1 MIESLNE
8 GIAFHKSGK
17 LDKAKKIYEKI
28 IKKYP
33 NNFEVINLLG
43 IISLQLKNYNE
54 AIILINKAI
63 GINPNHHALYN
74 NLGVS
79 YKELFEHDNAIKA
92 FNKAIELNPIYA
104 EAYNNLGIVYK
115 NINQY
120 DEAYKN
126 YSKSI
131 ELKVNY
137 AEAYNNLGV
146 LYKELKKYDEAI
158 TVFSTAIELNKNY
171 YQAYENRADTYFVHS
186 RYLLAIEDY
195 SVLKELNP
203 EKKNLYEISIFTIKN
218 LICDWK
224 DYKEEISNFE
234 EKLKKDEV
242 IIDPMHVLRCLDSL
256 NIIKNNS
263 KRYNESYNEFNLGNF
278 SKKKLNYKIK
288 EKIKIGYYSA
298 DFRSHPVGHLISD
311 LLECHDKKNFEII
324 GFYFDKY
331 PDDKVTKRISK
342 AFDKL
347 YYTKNFTNED
357 IVLKSRN
364 EEVDIA
370 VDLMGYT
377 RNNRTNIF
385 LQQLAPIQVNFLGY
399 PGTTA
404 HNINYIIADKYLI
417 PNENQKFYFEK
428 IIYMPDCYQPSDSKR
443 NVLIANYNHKVFN
456 FVESNIKLCCLN
468 EPSKISPLIFNSWMQ
483 ILKKTKNT
491 VLFLLEFNSYY
502 KHNLTN
508 EAKKQG
514 IESGRLIFL
523 PKLPY
528 EEHLIRFKF
537 FDLFLDTF
545 PYSAHTTANEALWSG
560 VPLISLAGQS
570 FQSRVSSS
578 LLYNLEMDDLI
589 THNLK
594 DYEELAVLLGN
605 NPSKLK
611 EIKNKLLNN
620 AKKTNVFNT
629 KIYTSNL
636 EKAYKQIYEAHK
648 NNLKLDHIYLN

>member
-1 MIESLNE
+1 
-8 GIAFHKSGK
+8 
-17 LDKAKKIYEKI
+17 
-28 IKKYP
+28 
-33 NNFEVINLLG
+33 
-43 IISLQLKNYNE
+43 
-54 AIILINKAI
+54 
-63 GINPNHHALYN
+63 
-74 NLGVS
+74 
-79 YKELFEHDNAIKA
+79 
-92 FNKAIELNPIYA
+92 
-104 EAYNNLGIVYK
+104 
-115 NINQY
+115 
-120 DEAYKN
+120 
-126 YSKSI
+126 
-131 ELKVNY
+131 
-137 AEAYNNLGV
+137 
-146 LYKELKKYDEAI
+146 
-158 TVFSTAIELNKNY
+158 
-171 YQAYENRADTYFVHS
+171 
-186 RYLLAIEDY
+186 
-195 SVLKELNP
+195 
-203 EKKNLYEISIFTIKN
+203 
-218 LICDWK
+218 
-224 DYKEEISNFE
+224 
-234 EKLKKDEV
+234 
-242 IIDPMHVLRCLDSL
+242 
-256 NIIKNNS
+256 
-263 KRYNESYNEFNLGNF
+263 
-278 SKKKLNYKIK
+278 
-288 EKIKIGYYSA
+288 
-298 DFRSHPVGHLISD
+298 
-311 LLECHDKKNFEII
+311 
-324 GFYFDKY
+324 
-331 PDDKVTKRISK
+331 
-342 AFDKL
+342 
-347 YYTKNFTNED
+347 
-357 IVLKSRN
+357 
-364 EEVDIA
+364 
-370 VDLMGYT
+370 MGYT

-428 IIYMPDCYQPSDSKR
+428 IIYMPNCYQPSDSKR
-443 NVLIANYNHKVFN
+443 NALIENHNHKDFN

-508 EAKKQG
+508 EATKQG
-514 IESGRLIFL
+514 IEPGRLIFL

-578 LLYNLEMDDLI
+578 LLHNLEMDDLI

-594 DYEELAVLLGN
+594 DYKDLAVLLGN

-648 NNLKLDHIYLN
+648 NNLKPDHIYLN